1 MPRNKSGND
10 DAELS
15 APCIPSTKK
24 MKLAREDR
32 ERIAALVQEKIDY
45 REVGNEF
52 PVLLEIGRVGVIVP
66 DHFHAGRGERRYV
79 EISASCVSGDVAAG
93 GEMTAQIDQTLVAAA
108 ADAELGGPI
117 SRRCDAER
125 LREPFDDRESQIH
138 EE

>member
-10 DAELS
+10 GADLS
-15 APCIPSTKK
+15 APSIPSTKK

-32 ERIAALVQEKIDY
+32 ERIATLIQEKIDH
-45 REVGNEF
+45 REVGEEL
-52 PVLLEIGRVGVIVP
+52 PVLLEKGRVGVIVP

-108 ADAELGGPI
+108 ARAGVRGPI
-117 SRRCDAER
+117 SRRLNCR
-125 LREPFDDRESQIH
+125 RP
-138 EE
+138 

>member
-32 ERIAALVQEKIDY
+32 KRIAALVQEKIDY
-45 REVGNEF
+45 REVGKEL

-79 EISASCVSGDVAAG
+79 EIGVSCVSGDVAAG
-93 GEMTAQIDQTLVAAA
+93 GEMTAQIDKTPIAAVPHA
-108 ADAELGGPI
+108 AL
-117 SRRCDAER
+117 
-125 LREPFDDRESQIH
+125 
-138 EE
+138 